1 MADKGPRLPANRWQS
16 WLWWRILGVP
26 RLSLGAHCLIVGER
40 HLSLGAG
47 FRAGRG
53 LWLEAVTR
61 YEDQALTPR
70 LRVGARFSGS
80 DWVHV
85 ACAFEVTIGD
95 DVLVG
100 SKVHITDHNHGC
112 YNGTAADSSP
122 ARAPAQRALAGA
134 PVRIGDKVFLA
145 DGVVVLP
152 GADIGP
158 GVIVGANSVV
168 RGHLP
173 ADTLCVGTP
182 ATPIKRYNPISGTW
196 QPLN

>member
-1 MADKGPRLPANRWQS
+1 M
-16 WLWWRILGVP
+16 P
-26 RLSLGAHCLIVGER
+26 RLSIGANCLILGE
-40 HLSLGAG
+40 HHMSLGAG

-61 YEDQALTPR
+61 YDGHTLTPR

-112 YNGTAADSSP
+112 YNGTAAHSP
-122 ARAPAQRALAGA
+122 PAQPPAQRALNGE
-134 PVRIGDKVFLA
+134 PVRIGNRVFLA

-168 RGHLP
+168 RGQLP
-173 ADTLCVGTP
+173 ADTLCVGSP
-182 ATPIKRYNPISGTW
+182 ATPIKRYNPVSGTW